1 MRGKQTPPEDETM
14 NEAESK
20 STSPKPLAPEV
31 RATSGTFDVLQAES
45 QNQPLAGVNFLKGT
59 RTLSSQV
66 LQEDET
72 PLSGNIGHTLRRR
85 RADRSCLCVAVLAER
100 RYLPQP
106 QPAGMISVL
115 QQFGHAVLVIDPE
128 DTAIEPDD
136 YSWMRSVDV
145 AVARGRSW
153 SVLYLLHWLESM
165 GVATINRRSAIA
177 AVHNKAEMTVSLAA
191 AGIPRPR
198 TFLGAPR
205 QIVKC
210 LTAQDFP
217 VIVKPIFGDNCRGLE
232 VVSSR
237 EQLAALEW
245 PEPTAI
251 IQKFFPGLESDLKL
265 YCIGE
270 EVWAVRKPSPLMEK
284 SSDRAAGKSPELA
297 PLIPAWRKLA
307 QMCRQAFGLDL
318 FGVDCIETEEGPL
331 VLEVNE
337 FPNYTAVPGA
347 DEKLSQYIVAARKQE
362 RTI

>member
-1 MRGKQTPPEDETM
+1 
-14 NEAESK
+14 
-20 STSPKPLAPEV
+20 
-31 RATSGTFDVLQAES
+31 
-45 QNQPLAGVNFLKGT
+45 
-59 RTLSSQV
+59 
-66 LQEDET
+66 
-72 PLSGNIGHTLRRR
+72 
-85 RADRSCLCVAVLAER
+85 VLAER
-100 RYLPQP
+100 RYLPQA

-115 QQFGHAVLVIDPE
+115 KQLGHAVLVIDPE

-136 YSWMRSVDV
+136 CSWMRSVDV

-165 GVATINRRSAIA
+165 GVATINRRNAIA

-198 TFLGAPR
+198 TFLGSPQ

-237 EQLAALEW
+237 EQLATLEW

-270 EVWAVRKPSPLMEK
+270 DVWAVRKPSPLIEK
-284 SSDRAAGKSPELA
+284 SSDRVAGKSPELV
-297 PLIPAWRKLA
+297 PLIPAWRRLA

-347 DEKLSQYIVAARKQE
+347 DEKLSQYIVAAKKQE
-362 RTI
+362 RPI